1 MFNQILFY
9 FSMGINF
16 LADSTEAGISG
27 EPIKEWVLGKVT
39 PILGIFSFAVVICVV
54 FWIAGFWISYAV
66 ADEDAKQEK
75 MEKWKK
81 SLKGIVITLIVC
93 TSLGT
98 LMTAIGSVFGVSINL

>member
-1 MFNQILFY
+1 MNQILFY
-9 FSMGINF
+9 FSIGINF
-16 LADSTEAGISG
+16 LADSNESGISG

-75 MEKWKK
+75 VNNVEYD
-81 SLKGIVITLIVC
+81 LIDDAL
-93 TSLGT
+93 SR
-98 LMTAIGSVFGVSINL
+98 